1 MNVGQLA
8 PQAGEF
14 QLVDV
19 RHPHEWEA
27 GHIKGSRH
35 VPLDQLVARIGE
47 VDPGRPV
54 VMVCRAGP
62 RSAQA
67 VTLLSARSRS
77 AEYLEGGVL
86 AWVES
91 GLPLEGSDGRPG
103 VVVPAD
109 PPEVDLPR
117 AESPP
122 PGVRGLAAP
131 ALRDVELATTM
142 AATAED
148 LGYSTIWVADEPEG
162 YAIAAARAMLAATS
176 TIRVGIGPIG
186 VAPGG
191 AADLTEALRAA
202 SLPVHRTALVL
213 EGLDS
218 PAWTPEARRSTFASL
233 RADLGPEFVLGVCA
247 LGEDT
252 CRLGGEVADLVCLD
266 WMTPQRM
273 AWARRWVDE
282 GLQRRT
288 GGPVAPMILG
298 LVRVALGEGAAL
310 RLSEAALPYHLKPY
324 YAASFDAMGA
334 TSTGIAAPS
343 APEAWAMAEAYSA
356 ILDEVVVRPVAKLPT
371 SASPELGEVFYALS
385 IVLEVAHAFAPRAE
399 R

>member
-1 MNVGQLA
+1 MKVGQLA
-8 PQAGEF
+8 PKTGEL
-14 QLVDV
+14 QLIDV
-19 RHPHEWEA
+19 RHPHEWDA

-35 VPLDQLVARIGE
+35 LPLDQLVARMRE

-62 RSAQA
+62 RSVQA
-67 VTLLSARSRS
+67 VTLLRARSRP

-86 AWVES
+86 AWVEA

-103 VVVPAD
+103 IVVPAD
-109 PPEVDLPR
+109 LPEADLPR
-117 AESPP
+117 AASPP

-162 YAIAAARAMLAATS
+162 YAIPAARAMLAATS
-176 TIRVGIGPIG
+176 TIRVGIGPIA

-191 AADLTEALRAA
+191 AAELLDAFGTA
-202 SLPVHRTALVL
+202 SLPVQRTALVL

-233 RADLGPEFVLGVCA
+233 RANLGPEFVLGVCA
-247 LGEDT
+247 LAEDT
-252 CRLGGEVADLVCLD
+252 CRFGGEVADLVCLD

-273 AWARRWVDE
+273 AWARGHIDE
-282 GLQRRT
+282 GAERRA
-288 GGPVAPMILG
+288 GGLPAPRVLG

-310 RLSEAALPYHLKPY
+310 RLSEAALPYHLKPH

-334 TSTGIAAPS
+334 ASAGIAAPA
-343 APEAWAMAEAYSA
+343 APEAWAMAEAYTA
-356 ILDEVVVRPVAKLPT
+356 VLDEAVVRPVAKLPT
-371 SASPELGEVFYALS
+371 SASPDLGEVFYALS
-385 IVLEVAHAFAPRAE
+385 IVLEVAHAFAPGADH
-399 R
+399 